1 VLVVAFWEGD
11 GRGGSGESFLNKK
24 TKVKQLDLSPGEKRC
39 SVTCDYVIIPLDFD
53 DAQYAG

>member
-1 VLVVAFWEGD
+1 MVAFWEGD